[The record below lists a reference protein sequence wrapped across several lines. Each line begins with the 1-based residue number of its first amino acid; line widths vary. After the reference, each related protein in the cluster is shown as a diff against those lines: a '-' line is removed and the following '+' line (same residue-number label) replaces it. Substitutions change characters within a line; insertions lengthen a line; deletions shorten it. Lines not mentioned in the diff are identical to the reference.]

1 MSTTKPPAEPTSGT
15 RRYPRSFGALVGSMI
30 VLVLAVVA
38 YWALQSLTHPHDEV
52 KPQPVDYLGA
62 VGAAQSV
69 GISLVYPPSLP
80 DGWLATDARLDRSEG
95 MAWSLPML
103 TDKGKYVGLQQ
114 EDHAKLSDLIATYV
128 DDDAKQGED
137 VTLESP
143 VATTWSTW
151 SDSGG
156 DHAFAAEVGDA
167 IVLVYGSA
175 PVADLETV
183 VRSLTTAPVDR

>member
-1 MSTTKPPAEPTSGT
+1 MSTTEPATEPTSGT

-38 YWALQSLTHPHDEV
+38 YWALQSFAHPNEET
-52 KPQPVDYLGA
+52 KPVAVDYLDA
-62 VGAAQSV
+62 VAAAQ
-69 GISLVYPPSLP
+69 GAHIPLVYPPSLP
-80 DGWLATDARLDRSEG
+80 EGWMATDARLDRAEG
-95 MAWSLPML
+95 LAWSLPML
-103 TDKGKYVGLQQ
+103 TAKGKYVGLQQ
-114 EDHAKLSDLIATYV
+114 EDHAKLSDLVATYV
-128 DDDAKQGED
+128 EKDAQRGQD
-137 VTLESP
+137 VTLESA

-183 VRSLTTAPVDR
+183 VRSLTTAPVG